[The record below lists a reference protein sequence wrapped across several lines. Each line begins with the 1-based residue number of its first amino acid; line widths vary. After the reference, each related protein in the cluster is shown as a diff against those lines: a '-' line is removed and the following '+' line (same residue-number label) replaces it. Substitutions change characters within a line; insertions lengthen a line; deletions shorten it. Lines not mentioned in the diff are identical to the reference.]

1 MSLVRRGLPL
11 ALLLATSLA
20 VALLAAP
27 AGAAKQAALR
37 VSGLKATVA
46 QGGRVDLAASSLT
59 AADLASL
66 RPDFEKLKPRARTNA
81 E

>member
-1 MSLVRRGLPL
+1 MSFVRPGSPL

-20 VALLAAP
+20 GLLLAAP
-27 AGAAKQAALR
+27 AGAAKQAVPRL
-37 VSGLKATVA
+37 SGLKATVA

-59 AADLASL
+59 AVDLASL
-66 RPDFEKLKPRARTNA
+66 RPDFEKLKPRPRTNA